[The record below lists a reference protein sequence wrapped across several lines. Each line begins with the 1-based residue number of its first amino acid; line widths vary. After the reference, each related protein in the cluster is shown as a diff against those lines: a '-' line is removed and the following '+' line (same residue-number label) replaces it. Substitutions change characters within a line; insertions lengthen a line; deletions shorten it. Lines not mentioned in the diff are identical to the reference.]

1 MSTQRNTGENSPSI
15 PSLSGATL
23 VQQMAPVLRKTTKL
37 AIAVFF
43 GVILIFPLIWLLS
56 GALKPS
62 GTLMRFP
69 PTLIPERITLNNF
82 RNVFSQGIPFQTY
95 FMNSVLISALNVVG
109 AVFLSAM
116 MGYALA
122 KYDFPGKSLLFSLIL
137 LGMLIPIQVLVVPM
151 FLVVRDLGLINARSA
166 LVLPFIAHPL
176 GAFLFRQY
184 MLGVPSSVIESG
196 RIEGAGEFRIFAQ
209 LFSPMVGPA
218 FAAFSVVMF
227 VHSWNSFVWP
237 YVVLSDAR
245 KFVLPIWL
253 NQLIQDPYVR
263 DNAMIFAAALLTV
276 VPAVILFIV
285 FQRRFVAG
293 FATTTEK

>member
-1 MSTQRNTGENSPSI
+1 MNMQQKTNLHQQPMHSP
-15 PSLSGATL
+15 SGATT
-23 VQQMAPVLRKTTKL
+23 VQRLLPVVRKTVRVTV
-37 AIAVFF
+37 AVVF
-43 GVILIFPLIWLLS
+43 GLVMIFPLIWLLS
-56 GALKPS
+56 GAFKPS
-62 GTLMRFP
+62 GTLLMYP
-69 PTLIPERITLNNF
+69 PTLFPETITLNNV
-82 RNVFSQGIPFQTY
+82 RNVFLQAVPFQTY
-95 FMNSVLISALNVVG
+95 FMNSVLVSAFHVGG

-122 KYDFPGKSLLFSLIL
+122 KYEFPGKSILFSVIL

-151 FLVVRDLGLINARSA
+151 FLVVRDFGLLNTRAA
-166 LVLPFIAHPL
+166 LVVPFIAHPL

-196 RIEGAGEFRIFAQ
+196 RIEGAGEFRIFVQ

-218 FAAFSVVMF
+218 FAAFAVVDF
-227 VHSWNSFVWP
+227 VHSWNGFVWP
-237 YVVLSDAR
+237 YVVLRDRS

-263 DNAMIFAAALLTV
+263 DQALILAAALLTV
-276 VPAVILFIV
+276 IPAVILFIL